1 MPGSG
6 IIIYKAGFSFLHY
19 FPIFGRREYLKAGFY
34 FHIFLRIFSPKYPL
48 KPNQNCLKPQK

>member
-19 FPIFGRREYLKAGFY
+19 FPIFSCESNSYNWVLCRPAAGLPAWTNLHY
-34 FHIFLRIFSPKYPL
+34 SSPL
-48 KPNQNCLKPQK
+48 GTTRG